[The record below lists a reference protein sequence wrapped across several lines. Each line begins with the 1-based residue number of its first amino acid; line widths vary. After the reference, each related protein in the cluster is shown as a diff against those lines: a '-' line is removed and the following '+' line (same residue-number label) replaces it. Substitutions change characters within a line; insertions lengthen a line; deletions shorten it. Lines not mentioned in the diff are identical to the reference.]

1 MKFVFKFRC
10 IICYF
15 KIKKY
20 IYYNRNML
28 ESINLFKN
36 EVALVWEDKTTSI
49 IKNSTLRQACPC
61 AYCSGE
67 KDVLGN
73 QYGGIKRGINK
84 DVSVVRFD
92 KIGYYGLQFFFSDGH
107 KDGIYTFEFLKTL
120 SQQEES

>member
-1 MKFVFKFRC
+1 M
-10 IICYF
+10 IQ
-15 KIKKY
+15 
-20 IYYNRNML
+20 
-28 ESINLFKN
+28 SINLFKK